1 MGRLGAD
8 TEQME
13 QLATAFQREAE
24 RIRHSSERINSMMRD
39 LRWWGPFH
47 DQFLFWWDSKEKR
60 WMMSLADTLFELS
73 RHIVNQAEAQLMAST
88 PTSPASYSE
97 FTHRTTW
104 GGGKK
109 HGLLIEHLPE
119 YQITT
124 DYHSRRGADG
134 QYEMVGTT
142 SVFVADKYGVEFGDL
157 EAVAVIA
164 TGGGSAL
171 AKFVA
176 DELFGGPDVKASISG
191 GVGREYRWYNQD
203 SQASTSTHN
212 HFQNQSTSL
221 VNRTFGKF
229 DQHDVMGSIK
239 AGDVTNYDS
248 VTNWVT
254 VDASLGAASAQGLI
268 PRVEVGVDTSLMYG
282 TENFTDGR
290 TAKIVRAEL
299 GVSTSADL
307 GAFDLVPDISS
318 LEGEAHVQMER
329 RLVFDSRGKPMT
341 LEVTDI
347 VGVSGDVEN
356 GIIVSEI
363 DTADTSLIT
372 KYTFDLTDP
381 SVAAALA
388 LDDGSDIL
396 GLSSRAMEN
405 REVAYGEAHMLDSTG
420 SEVSFDLYY
429 VLGMNEYGDSGSAKH
444 SLIKPVGSPKFAPR

>member
-13 QLATAFQREAE
+13 QLAAVLQREAE

-60 WMMSLADTLFELS
+60 WMMSLADTLAELS
-73 RHIVNQAEAQLMAST
+73 RHIMNQAEAQLMAST
-88 PTSPASYSE
+88 PTAPTQYSE

-109 HGLLIEHLPE
+109 VGLLIEHLPE

-124 DYHSRRGADG
+124 DYHSRRGTDG
-134 QYEMVGTT
+134 QYEMIGTT
-142 SVFVADKYGVEFGDL
+142 SVFVADKFGVDVGDL
-157 EAVAVIA
+157 DAVAVIS
-164 TGGGSAL
+164 TGGGIAL
-171 AKFVA
+171 VKFAA
-176 DELFGGPDVKASISG
+176 DELFGGPNVKASISG
-191 GVGREYRWYNQD
+191 GVAREYRWYNQD

-212 HFQNQSTSL
+212 HFMNQSTSFA
-221 VNRTFGKF
+221 NRVGKF

-248 VTNWVT
+248 VTNWIT
-254 VDASLGAASAQGLI
+254 VDANLDAASAQGLI

-282 TENFTDGR
+282 TENFTDGG

-299 GVSTSADL
+299 GVSTSADV
-307 GAFDLVPDISS
+307 GAFDLIPDIST
-318 LEGEAHVQMER
+318 LEGEARVEMER
-329 RLVFDSRGKPMT
+329 RLVFDSTGEPIS
-341 LEVTDI
+341 LEITDI
-347 VGVSGDVEN
+347 VGVSGDVES

-363 DTADTSLIT
+363 DTADTSLVT

-381 SVAAALA
+381 KVASALA
-388 LDDGSDIL
+388 LDDGNDIL
-396 GLSSRAMEN
+396 GLSSRAMNN
-405 REVAYGEAHMLDSTG
+405 REMAYGEAHMLDSTG
-420 SEVSFDLYY
+420 SEASFDLYY
-429 VLGMNEYGDSGSAKH
+429 VLGMNEAGDVGSAKH
-444 SLIKPVGSPKFAPR
+444 SMVKPVGVPKFVSR